1 MFGELPAPVPL
12 LAPLLAPPVG
22 APTSDPGD
30 GDGEGA
36 AERAPAETRK
46 LETASNTRLPDGMP
60 APTATAS
67 SSTRA
72 EVPLSSAVSSVV
84 CRTGSTIA
92 SANTATSA
100 CVAFSADGGVLEKGV
115 EEVACKRR
123 TMASAL
129 APGVVNDA
137 RATALG

>member
-12 LAPLLAPPVG
+12 LAPPVG
-22 APTSDPGD
+22 APASDPGD

-36 AERAPAETRK
+36 AERVPPAEARK